1 MVEADFLF
9 TIAEV
14 AAAFAGFSTLVVVV
28 ARRSRDISG
37 RLATTRLTNML
48 RLSLLVILFSLV
60 PYLPTYSGLS
70 KIGAWRVS
78 SGLFAVLWLAYIAYG
93 LRHMVLDG
101 TLRRASRV
109 DKFNFFVVETLA
121 VLALAGGALGA
132 WGDRTSLV
140 YLTCLLAMLYISGW
154 LFLEQVIDIS
164 RDEPGA

>member
-28 ARRSRDISG
+28 ARRSRDTTG

-78 SGLFAVLWLAYIAYG
+78 SGLFATLWLAYIAYG
-93 LRHMVLDG
+93 LRHMVLG
-101 TLRRASRV
+101 RPC
-109 DKFNFFVVETLA
+109 ET
-121 VLALAGGALGA
+121 G
-132 WGDRTSLV
+132 TSL
-140 YLTCLLAMLYISGW
+140 
-154 LFLEQVIDIS
+154 
-164 RDEPGA
+164 